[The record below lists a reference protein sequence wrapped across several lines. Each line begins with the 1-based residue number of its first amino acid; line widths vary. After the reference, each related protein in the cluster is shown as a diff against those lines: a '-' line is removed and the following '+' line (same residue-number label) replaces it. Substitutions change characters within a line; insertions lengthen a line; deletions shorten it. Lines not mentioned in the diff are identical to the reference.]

1 MGMVR
6 GEHTGDMVITFEV
19 IFPEKLEM
27 SVIDTLEQIL

>member
-1 MGMVR
+1 MIR

-19 IFPEKLEM
+19 VFPERLEL